1 MAREKSLLSYLWGD
15 NWLPIRGSTGPAH
28 HRSKIRQLTDV
39 LHCKLQQYFPCNHVE
54 HGKTCS
60 ELPRGDGHT
69 AINVLP
75 GQLRPAHGGI
85 R

>member
-1 MAREKSLLSYLWGD
+1 
-15 NWLPIRGSTGPAH
+15 
-28 HRSKIRQLTDV
+28 